1 MMQLA
6 EMAFFTD
13 SVADMIAFYRRL
25 LAAEPVARSDDM
37 AVFQVGPTRIFIHR
51 NYRPGEGELPPEQ
64 HMAFAVEDL
73 DAACRTLRGLG
84 LGLEVEPRDYYWGRS
99 AYLRDPD
106 GHLIELSEMEG
117 VD

>member
-1 MMQLA
+1 MHLA

-13 SVADMIAFYRRL
+13 QVADMAAFYRRL
-25 LAAEPVARSDDM
+25 LAAEPVAHSEDM
-37 AVFQVGPTRIFIHR
+37 AVFLVGATRIFIHR
-51 NYRPGEGELPPEQ
+51 SYAPGEGALPPEQ

-73 DAACRTLRGLG
+73 DATCRALQGQG
-84 LGLEVEPRDYYWGRS
+84 MHLEVEPRDYYWGRS

-106 GHLIELSEMEG
+106 GHLIELSEKEG